1 MTSSRYPEAA
11 FLAAMTA
18 SATHEVRN
26 VLSII
31 KESAGLIEDLVRMSQ
46 GRGRLDQE
54 KVQRAVGRIEAQ
66 VKRGADLL
74 TNLNRLAHTLDED
87 VAAVDLQ
94 KEVEQVVFLC
104 QRFARK
110 KGHKV
115 QEVAGT
121 GDASVT
127 LNPLLLHMA
136 LFSAM
141 QCCFQELP
149 EGSTVQVEAGR
160 TKDGVVVEFRGDPGT
175 GGGTDASLE
184 EETWEKLEGL
194 ADLLGADSRRAEVG
208 YGIRLFFREGNRGS

>member
-31 KESAGLIEDLVRMSQ
+31 KESAGLIEDLVRMSHE
-46 GRGRLDQE
+46 RGRLDEE

-104 QRFARK
+104 RRFARK
-110 KGHKV
+110 KGHQV
-115 QEVAGT
+115 QEVATT
-121 GDASVT
+121 GGASVT

-149 EGSTVQVEAGR
+149 EGSAIEVEAGR
-160 TKDGVVVEFRGDPGT
+160 TADGAVVEFRGASGT
-175 GGGTDASLE
+175 GGSTEASIE
-184 EETWEKLEGL
+184 KEAWEKLEGV
-194 ADLLGADSRRAEVG
+194 AGLLGADPQRAEVG
-208 YGIRLFFREGNRGS
+208 YKIRLFFREGSRGS